1 MPKEFVPQ
9 VVKSKRVNN
18 PMVACKMPEDVIEP
32 FYALCT
38 KTGLS
43 PSRLCGQM
51 IRYAIENMK
60 EGR

>member
-9 VVKSKRVNN
+9 VAKSKRVNN
-18 PMVACKMPEDVIEP
+18 PTLACKLPEELIAP

-38 KTGLS
+38 KTGLA

-51 IRYAIENMK
+51 IRYALENMK
-60 EGR
+60 Q